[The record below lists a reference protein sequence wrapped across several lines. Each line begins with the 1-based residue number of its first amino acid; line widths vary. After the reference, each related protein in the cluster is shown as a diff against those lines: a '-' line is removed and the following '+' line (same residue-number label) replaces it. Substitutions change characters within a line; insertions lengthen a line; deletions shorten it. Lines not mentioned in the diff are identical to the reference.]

1 MDKGLT
7 MERCVVRQ
15 TASHRGRRL
24 SVRPGESA
32 MRLLH
37 YGRIVLAAGDK
48 PVQFSTGTLETG
60 LLCLGGRARVRIADK
75 EFGLS
80 PYDGLY
86 VPRDNTVEVSV
97 EGERCD
103 LAEIAA
109 PVEGRYPLQHIPFA
123 ELQKNSSLCFKTGG
137 PSFERT
143 VNIVFGKNVEA
154 GRIMAGV
161 TFSAPGHW
169 TSWPPHEH
177 TVLAEE
183 AYVYFDMPRPSFGIQ
198 LVYTDAESPE
208 LAVIVHD
215 GDCVLMPSGYHPNV
229 SAPGSTIN
237 FLWMMAAT
245 RETVDR
251 QFGVVNVQ
259 PEYASG
265 GSGLESSRR

>member
-1 MDKGLT
+1 MDEKLT
-7 MERCVVRQ
+7 VEHCVVRR
-15 TASHRGRRL
+15 TAAHRGRRL
-24 SVRPGESA
+24 AVKPGESS

-37 YGRIVLAAGDK
+37 YGRIVLSAGDK
-48 PVQFSTGTLETG
+48 PVSLATGELETG
-60 LLCLGGRARVRIADK
+60 LLCLGGRARVRVAGKDLS
-75 EFGLS
+75 LS

-86 VPRDNTVEVSV
+86 VPRDQQVEVQV

-109 PVEGRYPLQHIPFA
+109 PVTGQYPLQHIPYA
-123 ELQKNSSLCFKTGG
+123 EVQKNSTLSFKTGG
-137 PSFERT
+137 PTSERT
-143 VNIVFGKNVEA
+143 VNIVFGKNVAA

-177 TVLAEE
+177 AALAEE
-183 AYVYFDMPRPSFGIQ
+183 AYVYIDMPRPSFGIQ
-198 LVYTDAESPE
+198 MVYTDPESPE
-208 LAVIVHD
+208 LAIVVHD

-229 SAPGSTIN
+229 SAPGGSIN

-259 PEYASG
+259 PAYAGG
-265 GSGLESSRR
+265 GSGLESARR

>member
-1 MDKGLT
+1 MDRKLT
-7 MERCVVRQ
+7 VKRCVVRK
-15 TASHRGRRL
+15 TASRRGRRV
-24 SVRPGESA
+24 SVKPGKSA

-48 PVQFSTGTLETG
+48 PVKFSTGTLETG
-60 LLCLGGRARVRIADK
+60 LLCLGGRARVRVADR
-75 EFGLS
+75 EFS
-80 PYDGLY
+80 MNPYDGLY
-86 VPRDNTVEVSV
+86 VPRDHKVEVNAD
-97 EGERCD
+97 GGRCD

-109 PVEGRYPLQHIPFA
+109 PVKGQYPLQHIPFS
-123 ELQKNSSLCFKTGG
+123 EVQKNPTLSFKTGG

-161 TFSAPGHW
+161 TFSVPGHW

-177 TVLAEE
+177 TKLAEE
-183 AYVYFDMPRPSFGIQ
+183 AYVYIDMPRPSFGIQ
-198 LVYTDAESPE
+198 LVYTDPESPE
-208 LAVIVHD
+208 LAVIVHE
-215 GDCVLMPSGYHPNV
+215 GDCVMMPSGYHPNV
-229 SAPGSTIN
+229 SAPGGSIG